1 MINAGVFELK
11 DVQDF
16 NVSLSKNVKDSRL
29 DKVAQKT
36 IAN

>member
-16 NVSLSKNVKDSRL
+16 SVSLSKNIKDIHL

-36 IAN
+36 ITD